1 MRMGLRSRRR
11 VSQVSAFTFLSLA
24 MAGVLVGL
32 GALLCFI
39 LARGVRALSWEFLTA
54 FPRRGMTEGGIFPAL
69 VGTLCLAVGT
79 LIFSLPLGVAAAI
92 YLAEYARQGPLVRLI
107 RLAVNNLAG
116 VPSVVFGLFGL
127 ALFVNALGLGVS
139 VLSGSL
145 TLALL
150 VLPVIIRA
158 AEEALRAVP
167 REFREAAFA
176 LGATKWQTIRRVV
189 LPVGLPGII
198 TGAILALG
206 RAAGETAP
214 IIFTAAVFF
223 GGLPDSP
230 FSPVMALPYHLFVM
244 ATESIFYEET
254 RPLQYGTAI
263 VLLGL
268 VLAIDLGAIAIRY
281 RLRRKKRW

>member
-107 RLAVNNLAG
+107 HLAVNNLAG